1 MGTQC
6 QTSAACLGGFDSIN
20 SSLMKKQSFWT
31 PLYGLGARGSYYNK
45 ASISF
50 SFIHFIQTLSISL
63 LIKHLSLFCVCPCV
77 ACLYYYCLLNFRSD
91 HSDSFKRL
99 DLEHVEDTT
108 LYS

>member
-63 LIKHLSLFCVCPCV
+63 LNICLFLCMSMCGLSV
-77 ACLYYYCLLNFRSD
+77 LLLLIEFQ
-91 HSDSFKRL
+91 
-99 DLEHVEDTT
+99 E
-108 LYS
+108 

>member
-63 LIKHLSLFCVCPCV
+63 LNI
-77 ACLYYYCLLNFRSD
+77 CLYSVYF
-91 HSDSFKRL
+91 
-99 DLEHVEDTT
+99 HVWPVCTT
-108 LYS
+108 TAY